1 MGPRVVVACD
11 HAIIRRGL
19 TLMISSANDLQAEE
33 AASSDEL
40 FQRLR
45 SDEFAVIVMC
55 SVFSREPDVL
65 PRLKAGFRTLPIL
78 IFNPQTDDDLAAM
91 HALRGGASGYIEAA
105 SSPEDM
111 LSAIRKLQSG
121 GTYVSQRIAERIAAD
136 LARGDRGQHLHE
148 RLSRRELEVFR
159 LLGSGKSVGE
169 IARRLKIS
177 VKTVSTH
184 RTRILE
190 KTGMRN
196 NADIIR
202 YAILNKLLT

>member
-1 MGPRVVVACD
+1 MVASVLVACD

-19 TLMISSANDLQAEE
+19 ILMISAAADVQAEE
-33 AASSDEL
+33 VGCIDEL
-40 FQRLR
+40 FRRLR
-45 SDEFAVIVMC
+45 SDDYGAIVIC
-55 SVFSREPDVL
+55 SSLSREPDVL
-65 PRLKAGFRTLPIL
+65 PRLKAGFRSVPIL
-78 IFNPQTDDDLAAM
+78 IFNPQCDDDIAAM
-91 HALRGGASGYIEAA
+91 HALRGGAAGYIDAS

-111 LSAIRKLQSG
+111 LEAIRRLHQG
-121 GTYVSQRIAERIAAD
+121 GTYVGHRTAERIAAD
-136 LARGDRGQHLHE
+136 LARGEQGEQLHE
-148 RLSRRELEVFR
+148 KLSRRELEIFR

-202 YAILNKLLT
+202 YAILNRLLT

>member
-1 MGPRVVVACD
+1 MLV
-11 HAIIRRGL
+11 
-19 TLMISSANDLQAEE
+19 ISAAADLQSEE
-33 AASSDEL
+33 AGCIDDL
-40 FQRLR
+40 FRRLR
-45 SDEFAVIVMC
+45 SDDFSAIVMC
-55 SVFSREPDVL
+55 SSLSRELDAL
-65 PRLKAGFRTLPIL
+65 PRLKAGFRTVPIL
-78 IFNPQTDDDLAAM
+78 IFNPQCDDDLAAM
-91 HALRGGASGYIEAA
+91 HALRGGASGYIDAS

-111 LSAIRKLQSG
+111 LDAIRKLQQG
-121 GTYVSQRIAERIAAD
+121 GTYIGHRIAERIAAD
-136 LARGDRGQHLHE
+136 LARGDQGEQLHE
-148 RLSRRELEVFR
+148 KLSRRELEIFR